1 MKKKPE
7 QMYLPAPT
15 YVMNF
20 CQHYRPISDLST
32 KSKETFKKIAD
43 KNARDGGA
51 AQLFFQLS
59 KIFNPELLR
68 TVMIFSG
75 AERGAEKAVSL
86 LSLKFNSLHL
96 LILKV
101 FRKKGHRP
109 CKTCVRSSPNHR
121 TCFKKI

>member
-1 MKKKPE
+1 
-7 QMYLPAPT
+7 MYLPAPT

-20 CQHYRPISDLST
+20 CRHYRPISDLST

-51 AQLFFQLS
+51 AQQFFQLS

-86 LSLKFNSLHL
+86 LSLQFNSLHL

-101 FRKKGHRP
+101 YQEKR
-109 CKTCVRSSPNHR
+109 TSSLQDMCQKFP
-121 TCFKKI
+121 KP